1 LGGRALFRGEFSSKN
16 PKQSTI
22 LSPFRYSPLQTWSQK
37 NFSPIPTV
45 FLDTATFSRDLIDL
59 AFLEVRDIRKTA
71 GFAKASQAYGPA
83 LGRDLDKAIDNF
95 LSDLAW
101 VDRCAKALDFT
112 APRALISTLG
122 KLADRLVGLVADLFV
137 TLEGH

>member
-1 LGGRALFRGEFSSKN
+1 LGGRALFRGEFSSKS

-22 LSPFRYSPLQTWSQK
+22 LSPFRYSP
-37 NFSPIPTV
+37 PTDLAAERLPTNSDR

-59 AFLEVRDIRKTA
+59 AFLEVRDIRDTA